1 MAKSQENGTTIL
13 LGLKDYRVGDEERV
27 VVETAIKGKQRKCPY
42 CGSAKLQLTIHNQKR
57 TNLTEFTSTLEADLE
72 RE

>member
-1 MAKSQENGTTIL
+1 
-13 LGLKDYRVGDEERV
+13 
-27 VVETAIKGKQRKCPY
+27 VETAIKGKQRKCPY

-57 TNLTEFTSTLEADLE
+57 TNITEFTSTLEAGLE